1 MKNLIAFLF
10 ILGAAYS
17 RAQDSTL
24 MVPEFPTGV
33 DNNAYFVIPDTDYT
47 LYRLPEKL
55 IKPEKW
61 LEMDKQRAESNFFY
75 FTPYYSASMDLT
87 TALSFIDSAKQ
98 FNQVLEGIS
107 WCIYHYDETFPFLVA
122 RLSNKTKIGLKNTAD
137 LIILGRMDT
146 GDLRFYGHGGVI
158 REDLFTIAGRASAA
172 LNQITG
178 ESFAVVNPDLTK
190 EAALNFK
197 QLWLEYIT
205 KL

>member
-10 ILGAAYS
+10 ILGSAYS
-17 RAQDSTL
+17 HAQDSTL
-24 MVPEFPTGV
+24 MVPEIPTGV
-33 DNNAYFVIPDTDYT
+33 DNNEYFVIADTDYT
-47 LYRLPEKL
+47 LYRLPEKI
-55 IKPEKW
+55 IKPAKW

-137 LIILGRMDT
+137 LIIWGRMDT